1 MKKQKRWDILWYFLA
16 LAWGIVTLLPLVVTV
31 LSSFKNNNEINMG
44 VFAMP
49 EHWRVENYMKA
60 NEMANAFRSIGNSIL
75 LALITTA
82 LVTVVGMMAAY
93 ILARKRLFFVKPL
106 YLFFMV
112 GVMIPVHCTIV
123 PISSIASSIGA
134 KDSYWFLVLVY
145 TAFNLAQAVYLY
157 IGFIQGIDRELDE
170 AAIIDGC
177 NDVSLLTRIL
187 APICKPI
194 IATEAIFVF
203 IYGYGELI
211 FSLILLSK
219 PEKYTVSRAMLN
231 FTGEHSTDMGPQ
243 FAFIVMAMIP
253 TLCIYLIFHE
263 KVESGILSG
272 AVKG

>member
-1 MKKQKRWDILWYFLA
+1 MKKQKRWNILWYLLA

-44 VFAMP
+44 VFSMP
-49 EHWRVENYMKA
+49 EHWRVENYIKA
-60 NEMANAFRSIGNSIL
+60 NEMANAFRSIGNSIF

-82 LVTVVGMMAAY
+82 LVTMVGMMAAY

-170 AAIIDGC
+170 ATIIDGC
-177 NDVSLLTRIL
+177 NDVSLLTKIL

-243 FAFIVMAMIP
+243 FAFIVMAIIP